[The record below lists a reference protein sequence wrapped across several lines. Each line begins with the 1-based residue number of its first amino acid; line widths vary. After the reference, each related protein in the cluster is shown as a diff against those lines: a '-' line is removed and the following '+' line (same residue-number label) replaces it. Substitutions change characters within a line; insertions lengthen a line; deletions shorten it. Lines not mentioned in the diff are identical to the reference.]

1 MSLKRPAVGGG
12 VLQNTAPVDFRCIF
26 RRKRVRFRRKITRKG
41 TPEGFCNTPLFDS
54 GVKSPEGK
62 IRRSNCE
69 KELLWF

>member
-12 VLQNTAPVDFRCIF
+12 VLQNTAPGGFS
-26 RRKRVRFRRKITRKG
+26 VRFSQKTCSFSEKNHSKG
-41 TPEGFCNTPLFDS
+41 YPGGFLQHPLFDS